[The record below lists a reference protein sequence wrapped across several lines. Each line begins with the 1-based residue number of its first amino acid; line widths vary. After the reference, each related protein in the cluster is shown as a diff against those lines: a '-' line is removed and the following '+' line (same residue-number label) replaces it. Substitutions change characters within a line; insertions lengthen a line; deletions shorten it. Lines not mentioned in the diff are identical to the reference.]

1 MTTGAKV
8 ILAAAL
14 LCFLIWGAAI
24 AVGFQP
30 LVAAVDV
37 QVIYSEGEDFFSD
50 AVVYQKARNRTF
62 TVLNLPHARPAYR
75 WWTVDF
81 GSQVIR
87 LSGPPRSLGSWRYV
101 IKSDLDGA
109 TLDDK
114 NKVGNWYWHFTG
126 SGAAFS
132 GNGFSCRLRNNQK

>member
-30 LVAAVDV
+30 LIAAADV
-37 QVIYSEGEDFFSD
+37 QVIYGEGEDFFSD
-50 AVVYQKARNRTF
+50 AVVYQKARNKAF

-75 WWTVDF
+75 WWTVDL
-81 GSQVIR
+81 GAQVIR
-87 LSGPPRSLGSWRYV
+87 LSGPPRSFAGWNYV
-101 IKSDLDGA
+101 IKSDLRGP

-114 NKVGNWYWHFTG
+114 NKVGTWYWHFIG
-126 SGAAFS
+126 NGAAFS
-132 GNGFSCRLRNNQK
+132 GNGFSCRLKTVQK